1 LGVPLDAKDH
11 RNRQTRCNAT
21 LLEPNRG
28 SFRDSVLP
36 VVEAGLAQMVNGD
49 EALDEHLALER
60 APGHTPGSVLVKLAS
75 AGKRALFCGDVLHH
89 AIQIYHPD
97 WNSFVCADVAL
108 ARASRRKV
116 LEHCSGVGA
125 LLMPGAFRRAIRRS
139 YRGEGGRLRTALRL
153 CVRRRSPGQ
162 RRAPGHT
169 PGSVL
174 VKLAS
179 AGKRALFCGDVLHHA
194 IQVYYPDWNSFVCA
208 DAALARASRRKT
220 RRGVASRRASS
231 LREAEKSGP
240 TQGRY

>member
-125 LLMPGAFRRAIRRS
+125 LLMPVHFGAPFVCHIEAK
-139 YRGEGGRLRTALRL
+139 G
-153 CVRRRSPGQ
+153 
-162 RRAPGHT
+162 
-169 PGSVL
+169 
-174 VKLAS
+174 AS
-179 AGKRALFCGDVLHHA
+179 FGPR
-194 IQVYYPDWNSFVCA
+194 FVCA
-208 DAALARASRRKT
+208 
-220 RRGVASRRASS
+220 
-231 LREAEKSGP
+231 
-240 TQGRY
+240 